1 MLSSYSIWGSAYFIY
16 YSQKYSEVLKRTS
29 NFPKTKHLISEE
41 TDSKTGLPDLWG
53 HIFNNKL
60 QGWEIVGGNKK
71 CFGKFFL

>member
-1 MLSSYSIWGSAYFIY
+1 MLSSYSISGGVYFIY

-60 QGWEIVGGNKK
+60 QGGEIVGGNKK